1 MSKPKRKQSKPREMK
16 KIFLIFCEGQ
26 TEECYVQVLR
36 SKYRVPIKI
45 VTRVEG
51 LNISSKEIT
60 SHCKSLCIGV
70 DDDNVKVF
78 LMYDMDV
85 PLDKSKFKGC
95 CVEYLL
101 TNPTFELWLL
111 LHVANQSAAISTT
124 DVIEK
129 LKSFEEWANYKKGTF
144 TEQQKNI
151 LWDQKD
157 EAINRAKL
165 LTDEENPSS
174 QIYKLLSL
182 LDKESR

>member
-1 MSKPKRKQSKPREMK
+1 M
-16 KIFLIFCEGQ
+16 
-26 TEECYVQVLR
+26 
-36 SKYRVPIKI
+36 
-45 VTRVEG
+45 
-51 LNISSKEIT
+51 
-60 SHCKSLCIGV
+60 
-70 DDDNVKVF
+70 
-78 LMYDMDV
+78 
-85 PLDKSKFKGC
+85 
-95 CVEYLL
+95 
-101 TNPTFELWLL
+101 WLL

-151 LWDQKD
+151 LWNQKD

>member
-45 VTRVEG
+45 VARVEG

-60 SHCKSLCIGV
+60 SHCKSLRIGV

-85 PLDKSKFKGC
+85 PLDKSKA
-95 CVEYLL
+95 L
-101 TNPTFELWLL
+101 
-111 LHVANQSAAISTT
+111 
-124 DVIEK
+124 
-129 LKSFEEWANYKKGTF
+129 
-144 TEQQKNI
+144 
-151 LWDQKD
+151 
-157 EAINRAKL
+157 
-165 LTDEENPSS
+165 
-174 QIYKLLSL
+174 
-182 LDKESR
+182 